1 MHNKYWLVFWW
12 TSYNYVLTKRKERTS
27 LPEAARRKMTKTST
41 DKKISVIY
49 MRLPKRL
56 ASSND
61 FLNTIVTSVFL
72 FLSKF
77 ELLVH
82 ATRMRKINQR
92 KSIWNLCLADRTF
105 VPLIWSEI
113 VFSSIDR
120 RKVSLFFTSF

>member
-1 MHNKYWLVFWW
+1 MYLPRE
-12 TSYNYVLTKRKERTS
+12 RKEP
-27 LPEAARRKMTKTST
+27 LYPKLHDAKMTKTST

-49 MRLPKRL
+49 MRLPERL

-92 KSIWNLCLADRTF
+92 NSIWNLCLADRTF
-105 VPLIWSEI
+105 VLLIGSEI
-113 VFSSIDR
+113 VFSSIDS